1 MRSGQ
6 LASRST
12 RPPDCN
18 RRHRDWASSSALTRA
33 VSPKA
38 TGRDDQI
45 GYAMTGHTRRSNQKP
60 SGKVSPIAPPLTF
73 TLSCPTFRSRM
84 DWMAT
89 IANASLISI
98 RSGSDTVRP
107 GLG

>member
-1 MRSGQ
+1 
-6 LASRST
+6 
-12 RPPDCN
+12 
-18 RRHRDWASSSALTRA
+18 
-33 VSPKA
+33 
-38 TGRDDQI
+38 
-45 GYAMTGHTRRSNQKP
+45 
-60 SGKVSPIAPPLTF
+60 LTF